1 MISCTGN
8 FMNLQTVIQ
17 ALKDRVPTLGG
28 RVSGA
33 ADFASGLESVVNL
46 LLPAAFVLPLEDA
59 AGDNDVWPGLTQN
72 LTERIGVVVQFD
84 NTTIAPA
91 DQRTGFSGV
100 NQVDAARVAV
110 FKAVLNWIPPDQVGL
125 AARGFRYG
133 GGRLVDFDRAR
144 LFWQFEFLL
153 DTTIT
158 DFDGFPLSGD
168 PIKTAIGTIAPSSV
182 GDLNPP
188 VVTVKYVVP

>member
-1 MISCTGN
+1 
-8 FMNLQTVIQ
+8 MNLQTVVQ
-17 ALKDRVPTLGG
+17 ALKDRVPAFGG

-33 ADFASGLESVVNL
+33 ADFASGLETVVNL
-46 LLPAAFVLPLEDA
+46 TMPAAFVLPLEDA
-59 AGDNDVWPGLTQN
+59 AGDNEVWPGLTQM

-91 DQRTGFSGV
+91 DQRTGFSGA
-100 NQVDAARVAV
+100 NQVEAARLAV
-110 FKAVLNWIPPDQVGL
+110 FAAILNWIPPDQVGK
-125 AARGFRYG
+125 AARGLRYG

-158 DFDGFPLSGD
+158 DFDGFQISGD
-168 PIKTAIGTIAPSSV
+168 PIVTSTGTIKPSSTGNV
-182 GDLNPP
+182 NPP
-188 VVTVKYVVP
+188 AITVKYTVP